1 MSNIEPV
8 SSPFQYK
15 RGNVEPILHE
25 IVHALDRLLEDD
37 EPTVIDLASLPFGPG
52 ELDQLEERLGIGEL
66 TAELNALGRS
76 IIRETMYPGVWW
88 LEHRNTE
95 GDIVGRYIE
104 ITRAPEI
111 LMSQDADIGAGR
123 AQLDDGLK
131 RTAPGTNNGADNEPR
146 PN

>member
-1 MSNIEPV
+1 MSNSDPIP
-8 SSPFQYK
+8 SPISYS

-25 IVHALDRLLEDD
+25 VIHALDRLLEDD

-52 ELDQLEERLGIGEL
+52 ELDQLEERLGTGEL

-76 IIRETMYPGVWW
+76 QIRETIYPGVWW
-88 LEHRNTE
+88 LEHLNTE
-95 GDIVGRYIE
+95 GDVVGRYIE

-123 AQLDDGLK
+123 AKLGEALES
-131 RTAPGTNNGADNEPR
+131 TEPGNNNGADNEPR

>member
-8 SSPFQYK
+8 SSPFHYT

-25 IVHALDRLLEDD
+25 IVHALDRLLEND
-37 EPTVIDLASLPFGPG
+37 EATVIDLASLPFGPG

-76 IIRETMYPGVWW
+76 IIRETAYPGVWW

-123 AQLDDGLK
+123 AQLGDNLERPATGN
-131 RTAPGTNNGADNEPR
+131 NNGADNEPR

>member
-1 MSNIEPV
+1 LFVTGNTAPARRQ
-8 SSPFQYK
+8 QYEQH
-15 RGNVEPILHE
+15 RTGQL
-25 IVHALDRLLEDD
+25 ALDD

-52 ELDQLEERLGIGEL
+52 ELDQLEERLGVGEL

-76 IIRETMYPGVWW
+76 IIRETVYPGVWW

-123 AQLDDGLK
+123 AQLGDSLE
-131 RTAPGTNNGADNEPR
+131 RTAPGNNNGADNEPR

>member
-8 SSPFQYK
+8 SSPFHYT

-52 ELDQLEERLGIGEL
+52 ELDQLEERLGTGEL

-76 IIRETMYPGVWW
+76 IIRETVYPGVWW

-123 AQLDDGLK
+123 AQLGDGLE
-131 RTAPGTNNGADNEPR
+131 RAAPGTNNGADNEPR

>member
-1 MSNIEPV
+1 MSNLNPIP
-8 SSPFQYK
+8 SPIPYS

-25 IVHALDRLLEDD
+25 IAHALDRLLDD
-37 EPTVIDLASLPFGPG
+37 GEPTVIDLASLPFGPG
-52 ELDQLEERLGIGEL
+52 ELERLEDRLGTGEL
-66 TAELNALGRS
+66 DAELNALGKSR
-76 IIRETMYPGVWW
+76 IRETKYPGVWW

-95 GDIVGRYIE
+95 GDVVGRYIE

-123 AQLDDGLK
+123 AQLGTDLES
-131 RTAPGTNNGADNEPR
+131 TEPGVNNGAEDEPR